1 MSTQVYQLLHLIS
14 GFLLVAVTFQAF
26 AAPTPERR
34 RKTSIVA
41 GVLALLMLV
50 AGFGLMA
57 RFGYDWEAW
66 VFIKIAAWL
75 VVSSLAGLAF
85 RRPEVPCM
93 LSVICAIAVA
103 TAIWAVYY
111 KPGL

>member
-14 GFLLVAVTFQAF
+14 GFLLVATTFQAF

-34 RKTSIVA
+34 RKTLIVS
-41 GVLALLMLV
+41 GVLTLLVLV
-50 AGFGLMA
+50 GGFGLLA
-57 RFGYDWEAW
+57 RFGYDWDTW

-75 VVSSLAGLAF
+75 VVSSLAGIAF
-85 RRPEVPCM
+85 RRPALARP
-93 LSVICAIAVA
+93 LSIVCAVAVAIAV
-103 TAIWAVYY
+103 WAVYY